1 MSPRGS
7 DPAPIPTP
15 HAEPTVPVN
24 PRTRSIDLIL
34 LALAIALLAGC
45 EGEPAPEQPPERPG
59 PVRLGELAPS
69 YRTVTLEGDTASLE
83 ALRGQ
88 VVLLNVWAIRCDPCL
103 KEMPDLKRLHE
114 AYSSE
119 GLVILGLHAGSEG
132 LGKARTFLGLFG
144 IPYPNAAE
152 RWDRL
157 EPLMDARRG
166 IPRSALVDRS
176 GRVVRWWS
184 GPISLDTALF
194 AAVLADRHTLLP
206 DGTLRY

>member
-7 DPAPIPTP
+7 DPAPIQTP

-69 YRTVTLEGDTASLE
+69 YRAVTLEGDTVSLE

-88 VVLLNVWAIRCDPCL
+88 VVLLNVWAIWCDPCL

-132 LGKARTFLGLFG
+132 LGKARTFLGLFD